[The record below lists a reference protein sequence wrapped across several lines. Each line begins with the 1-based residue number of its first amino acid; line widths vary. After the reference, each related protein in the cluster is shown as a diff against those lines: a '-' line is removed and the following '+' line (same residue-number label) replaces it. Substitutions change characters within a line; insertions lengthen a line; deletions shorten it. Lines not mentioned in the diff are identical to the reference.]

1 VSAPRDD
8 RDEVARREDAL
19 DDEILRLLFS
29 SPYPWT
35 VGELDRELGGDGAE
49 DGVRRLAGAGLVH
62 RSGDFAFP
70 ARAAR
75 RARELH
81 EPY

>member
-1 VSAPRDD
+1 MSARGDG
-8 RDEVARREDAL
+8 RDEIARREDAL
-19 DDEILRLLFS
+19 DDELLRLLFS

-35 VGELDRELGGDGAE
+35 VAELTRELGDGGAE
-49 DGVRRLAGAGLVH
+49 DGLCRLAGAGLVH
-62 RSGDFAFP
+62 RIGDFAFP
-70 ARAAR
+70 TRAAR

>member
-1 VSAPRDD
+1 MTSSETD
-8 RDEVARREDAL
+8 RNDLQRREDAL
-19 DDEILRLLFS
+19 DDEILRLLFG

-35 VGELDRELGGDGAE
+35 VAELSRELASDDAR
-49 DGVRRLAGAGLVH
+49 DGVGRLLRAGLVH
-62 RSGDFAFP
+62 RIEDFAFP
-70 ARAAR
+70 TRAAR

>member
-1 VSAPRDD
+1 VSAPGDGRN
-8 RDEVARREDAL
+8 EIARREDAL
-19 DDEILRLLFS
+19 DDELLRLLFN

-35 VGELDRELGGDGAE
+35 VAELARELGDDGAE
-49 DGVRRLAGAGLVH
+49 DGLRRLAGAGLVH

-70 ARAAR
+70 SRAAR
-75 RARELH
+75 RARELY